1 MIKNNISIQKGQ
13 IILTYKSIFT
23 AGVARYLLK
32 LGNPIYDIKPDKKN
46 KDKTIFIFEE
56 TEKFKNDMASVEK
69 HQPFLLKKWRSI

>member
-1 MIKNNISIQKGQ
+1 MKFYNYRKDKN
-13 IILTYKSIFT
+13 ILTYKSIFT

-32 LGNPIYDIKPDKKN
+32 LGNPIYVINADKKN

-69 HQPFLLKKWRSI
+69 H

>member
-1 MIKNNISIQKGQ
+1 MK
-13 IILTYKSIFT
+13 YKSIFT

-56 TEKFKNDMASVEK
+56 TKKIKNDMASVKK
-69 HQPFLLKKWRSI
+69 H